1 MSRFNMDYD
10 KNDAVIDEVNRLQK
24 SGVYFGTIDKAVIVE
39 SKTTDAWGVEITFTT
54 DAGELAKSTIW
65 VANKDGLHTYINQR
79 SGKEE
84 KLPGYKLFVSI
95 FAILG
100 IEKIIAVTNQT
111 TNVSGYT
118 QLTGKKIG
126 VAIQREEKNN
136 TNPDAKKPTYWSNDI
151 VNVFHPQTRKSW
163 AEMQG
168 NKEAVAYLKVYYD
181 KPLDSSAAQTN
192 SRQTRTGHTA
202 GSQIDES
209 QLPF

>member
-65 VANKDGLHTYINQR
+65 VANKDGLHTYTNKK

-126 VAIQREEKNN
+126 FAIQREEKEN
-136 TNPDAKKPTYWSNDI
+136 TAPNATRPTYWANNI
-151 VNVFHPQTRKSW
+151 VNVFHPQTKKSW
-163 AEMQG
+163 AEMLG
-168 NKEAVAYLKVYYD
+168 NKEAVAHLKVYYD
-181 KPLDSSAAQTN
+181 KLLDENSKPAAADHQN
-192 SRQTRTGHTA
+192 TA
-202 GSQIDES
+202 AVAGMAES
-209 QLPF
+209 EMPF